1 MLKPSS
7 VNDNEVRCHT
17 QVKVTRREAI
27 HNMISPDYT
36 FSIFRNGNILIILNV
51 VIKNNYFKCLLLLF
65 CINVQTEY
73 FQKFI
78 LNVGMEKFF
87 GIFEGNNVLVFF
99 SSTKFIVTVVVIFLI
114 M

>member
-1 MLKPSS
+1 
-7 VNDNEVRCHT
+7 
-17 QVKVTRREAI
+17 
-27 HNMISPDYT
+27 MISPDYT

-51 VIKNNYFKCLLLLF
+51 VIKNNFKCLLLLF
-65 CINVQTEY
+65 HINVKTEY

-87 GIFEGNNVLVFF
+87 GIFGGNNVLVFF
-99 SSTKFIVTVVVIFLI
+99 SSTKFIVTVVVIFLV

>member
-1 MLKPSS
+1 MFRLMLKPSS

-17 QVKVTRREAI
+17 QVKVTWREAI

-51 VIKNNYFKCLLLLF
+51 VIKNNFKCLLLLF
-65 CINVQTEY
+65 RINVQTEY

-87 GIFEGNNVLVFF
+87 GIFGGNNGLHHH
-99 SSTKFIVTVVVIFLI
+99 SGDDG
-114 M
+114 